1 MQRLIEIK
9 ERLGVIERDLDIQAP
24 FYKRDL
30 NISTLITDL
39 KDRVERNHKWLQ
51 RQKYQGMLTEF
62 ESIFIEPA
70 INDIYLSSIVN
81 LKRGV
86 KPSDTV
92 SNYISESLSTVD
104 YWISHIPND
113 Q

>member
-9 ERLGVIERDLDIQAP
+9 ERLGVIERYLDIQAP

-86 KPSDTV
+86 KPSDRV

-104 YWISHIPND
+104 YWISHIPNN